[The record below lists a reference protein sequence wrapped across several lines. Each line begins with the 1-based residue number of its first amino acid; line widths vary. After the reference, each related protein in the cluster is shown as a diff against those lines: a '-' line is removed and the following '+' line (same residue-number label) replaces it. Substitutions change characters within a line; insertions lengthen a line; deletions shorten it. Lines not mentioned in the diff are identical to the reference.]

1 MRWSEEERRSQYA
14 EVFLMEEDIEIPD
27 TPAVTEEAESP
38 IAGIGTMVFG
48 KWDASEVVCSDPGI
62 SRYVTLKMIGA
73 PHTGGR
79 HANAWIGKQDLSVTE
94 RFINNLMRSGK
105 NSGKKQYCAKSLDE
119 AFDRIHE
126 KSGENPLQKFID
138 AITEAAPC
146 EETTRVRIGAVS
158 QPKAVD
164 SSPSRRLDVALRNL
178 AIGAASATMKSKK
191 SLTEGIISEL
201 TKAAD
206 GDVNSF
212 AVGKRH
218 EVERIAASAR

>member
-1 MRWSEEERRSQYA
+1 MDEANEPAPETPQEVTETA
-14 EVFLMEEDIEIPD
+14 EV
-27 TPAVTEEAESP
+27 P

-48 KWDASEVVCSDPGI
+48 KWDASQVVCSDPGI
-62 SRYVTLKMIGA
+62 SRYVNLRMIGA

-79 HANAWIGKQDLSVTE
+79 HANAWFGKQDLSVTE

-105 NSGKKQYCAKSLDE
+105 NSGKKQYCAKSLEE
-119 AFDRIHE
+119 AFDRINQ

-178 AIGAASATMKSKK
+178 AIGSASATMKSKK
-191 SLTEGIISEL
+191 SLTEGIISEIS
-201 TKAAD
+201 KAAE